1 MLFGII
7 GLLSDINNRYIL
19 TYGGLAPNVT
29 FPIAY
34 PTSVSAIVDGMCRNG
49 NNSGNHYQFTY
60 VNNTGF
66 GHGFD
71 SGQYGWYIAIGY

>member
-1 MLFGII
+1 MEDI
-7 GLLSDINNRYIL
+7 GRLLDINNRYIL
-19 TYGGLAPNVT
+19 TYGSLASNVT

-49 NNSGNHYQFTY
+49 NDSGTHFQFTH

-66 GHGFD
+66 GHRFD
-71 SGQYGWYIAIGY
+71 GGQWGWYIAIGY